1 MNRSYVYTIFKNC
14 LGISPKEFLTR
25 FRLSRAK
32 EQLALTDLSIEEIAV
47 SCGYSNALAFG
58 KAFKLYESMTPS
70 SYRVVN
76 RKEARERL
84 ISAQDELSEYAQ
96 KGTIYL
102 K

>member
-1 MNRSYVYTIFKNC
+1 M
-14 LGISPKEFLTR
+14 
-25 FRLSRAK
+25 
-32 EQLALTDLSIEEIAV
+32 ALTDLSIEEIAV

-70 SYRVVN
+70 SYHVVN

-84 ISAQDELSEYAQ
+84 ISAQDELREYAQ
-96 KGTIYL
+96 KRRIYL